1 MTVAW
6 ALSGAVAGLLAGVVG
21 RGLVH
26 RLAVPAGAPDRGCP
40 RCGGRVGWTSRC
52 CGRVLGPPLELV
64 TAAVVAFVAVRFAG
78 RPEVVAFA
86 FLGVLGVVLALIDV
100 AVERLPDRL
109 TLPAY
114 PVLVALLG
122 PAGEW
127 AALGRA
133 VLGCL
138 ALGGVYLVLGLARPG
153 GLGLGD
159 VKLAGV
165 LGLALGWLGWP
176 ELVFGGALA
185 FVLLGLTSAALL
197 AARRITLRDALAFGP
212 FMLVGALVAIA
223 L

>member
-1 MTVAW
+1 MTVVW

-26 RLAVPAGAPDRGCP
+26 RLAVPGGAPDRGCP
-40 RCGGRVGWTSRC
+40 RCGGPVGWTSRC
-52 CGRVLGPPLELV
+52 CGRVLGPRLELV
-64 TAAVVAFVAVRFAG
+64 TAAVVASAAVRFAG

-114 PVLVALLG
+114 PVLVALLAA
-122 PAGEW
+122 AGDW

-133 VLGCL
+133 GLGCL
-138 ALGGVYLVLGLARPG
+138 ALGGAYLVLGLARPG
-153 GLGLGD
+153 GLGPGD

-176 ELVFGGALA
+176 ELVVGGALA
-185 FVLLGLTSAALL
+185 FVLLGLTSAVLL